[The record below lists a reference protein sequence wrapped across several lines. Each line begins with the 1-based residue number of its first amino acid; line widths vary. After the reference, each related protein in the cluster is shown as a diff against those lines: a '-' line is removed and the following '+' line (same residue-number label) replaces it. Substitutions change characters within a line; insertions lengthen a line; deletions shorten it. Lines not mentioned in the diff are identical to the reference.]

1 MDSRKV
7 TRARDKVKGTGKWQI
22 NYPPAGG
29 PYIRNSHC
37 PMFKLPV
44 QTRIKKMKIPI
55 RLNYLTTT
63 LQSRNQKG
71 RANTFIGLPRRG
83 VFYLVFYD

>member
-1 MDSRKV
+1 MNP
-7 TRARDKVKGTGKWQI
+7 I

-37 PMFKLPV
+37 AMFKLPV

-55 RLNYLTTT
+55 RLNYHDFVILKQNVTILRIKT
-63 LQSRNQKG
+63 LRH
-71 RANTFIGLPRRG
+71 
-83 VFYLVFYD
+83 YDK